1 MNYLFA
7 EQYEDQNNFEKI
19 RKSPKNLDNTAKG
32 KKKGKKRYD
41 DERKYKRN
49 NND

>member
-1 MNYLFA
+1 MNYLFT

-32 KKKGKKRYD
+32 KKQNKKDYTK
-41 DERKYKRN
+41 ERQRKRSILE
-49 NND
+49 